1 MIVAMAN
8 DEFGGIKL
16 CVVGDKG
23 AGKSHFLATLY
34 MHLLRFSRSDES
46 LGKVSAVD
54 HFGGGVGIEDNVERL
69 QRGLPTI
76 PMETGETSATT
87 MTIPVYPSGFSD
99 FLLKLGIGGPKNVDI
114 HILDSSGEYQS
125 FLMTRADF
133 PIDAHGGVN
142 VVFEPD
148 VDRDLEARIASQPDV
163 DREKVSEQFKEL
175 LGDYDAYVLLYNLED
190 YKRAEVNRQNSVDLK
205 LMRFLDNLKQYRSK
219 TNQRPPKHVAMV
231 FTHYDIVEPELES
244 LNIPKI
250 NSSDSIN
257 YGRLLAPQTYNTIEV
272 LTDDDFDPPDF
283 VSFTNMVPD
292 KSKFVTKIDTIFG
305 SFVTNYPTD
314 TYDEIVEWIKG
325 IG

>member
-1 MIVAMAN
+1 MAN
-8 DEFGGIKL
+8 EDFGGIKL

-54 HFGGGVGIEDNVERL
+54 HFGGGVGVEDNVDRL

-87 MTIPVYPSGFSD
+87 MTIPVYPSGVSG
-99 FLLKLGIGGPKNVDI
+99 FLQKLGIGGPKNVDI

-133 PIDAHGGVN
+133 SVEATDTVN
-142 VVFEPD
+142 IVFGPD
-148 VDRDLEARIASQPDV
+148 VDRDLEARLASQPDL
-163 DREKVSEQFKEL
+163 DREKVNDQFREL

-190 YKRAEVNRQNSVDLK
+190 YKRADVSRQESVDLK
-205 LMRFLDNLKQYRSK
+205 LMRFLDNVKQYRAR
-219 TNQRPPKHVAMV
+219 TNKRPPKHVAMV
-231 FTHYDIVEPELES
+231 FTHYDVVEPELET

-250 NSSDSIN
+250 KTSDSIN

-292 KSKFVTKIDTIFG
+292 KSKFITEIDRKYG
-305 SFVTNYPTD
+305 SFVTKYPSD